1 MKSLIPLL
9 RLAPLASFLSAAAM
23 SLISSLCAIVLMGA
37 SAYIISSAALL
48 PPLSSLALA
57 ITLVRA
63 AGLFRAAFRYLDRWL
78 SHRATFRLLTRL
90 RLVVYRLAE
99 TLLPLKA
106 PGTSEGALLA
116 HLTEGVSILR
126 DFYLRVLAPPLLTL
140 SLAALACLILWPL
153 SPAAAGLVLLAWLL
167 ALLLPLSVRIIH
179 GREDEGAAAAEC
191 RSTML
196 DGLAGLQDLQ
206 GAAKKDAPDLSCRSF
221 CLRLSACGSHLMQ
234 EWKRRARLGQIEDL
248 IVRAALAVLF
258 VLLFALL
265 IPLVQKNL
273 LTGIGLAVCLLALQT
288 VFAEFYVLPEA
299 MRTLA
304 RTRKAARFLL
314 VSPAEVGATVGTG
327 DMAAEKTG
335 MNAEAG
341 QEKKRFLPSAP
352 DAAALRRENVP
363 LLAAK
368 DIAFSY
374 EGQPPLFSHL
384 SFTLE
389 EGEHLAIIGESGC
402 GKTTLF
408 HLLLRLWETDSGS
421 FFLRGRPYASLSPEE
436 TRAHFAASTQ
446 GIRLFSASVRE
457 NFAHFLPEA
466 DEASIWQALET
477 ACLAAEI
484 REWGLDTSI
493 GTDGANLSGGQRQRL
508 LLALALAAPAPLV
521 LLDEPTAGLDV
532 HTADKVMQAVRRALR
547 GRSLLLITHDRRI
560 CRGMRELRLGTVP
573 TELSCEG
580 LSPQECPT

>member
-167 ALLLPLSVRIIH
+167 ALLLPLSVRTIR
-179 GREDEGAAAAEC
+179 GNADEGAAAAEC

-221 CLRLSACGSHLMQ
+221 RLRLSACGSHLMQ

-314 VSPAEVGATVGTG
+314 ASPAEVGAIVGKG
-327 DMAAEKTG
+327 SMAAEKTDL
-335 MNAEAG
+335 NAKAR
-341 QEKKRFLPSAP
+341 QEKKRSLPSAP
-352 DAAALRRENVP
+352 DAAALRRENVS

-446 GIRLFSASVRE
+446 GIRLFAASVRE

-493 GTDGANLSGGQRQRL
+493 GADGANLSGGQRQRL

>member
-106 PGTSEGALLA
+106 PSTSEGALLA

-167 ALLLPLSVRIIH
+167 ALLLPLSVRIIR
-179 GREDEGAAAAEC
+179 GRADEGAAAAEC

-314 VSPAEVGATVGTG
+314 ASPAEVGAIVGKG
-327 DMAAEKTG
+327 SMAAEKTDL
-335 MNAEAG
+335 NAKAR
-341 QEKKRFLPSAP
+341 QEKKRSLPSAP

-421 FFLRGRPYASLSPEE
+421 FFLRGRPYASLSLEE

-446 GIRLFSASVRE
+446 GIRLFAASVRE

-466 DEASIWQALET
+466 DESSIWQALET

-493 GTDGANLSGGQRQRL
+493 GADGANLSGGQRQRL
-508 LLALALAAPAPLV
+508 LLALALAAPSPLV

-532 HTADKVMQAVRRALR
+532 HTADKVMQAVRRALC

-573 TELSCEG
+573 TEHSCEG
-580 LSPQECPT
+580 LSPKECPT